1 MKLQGIYDP
10 EKQYAVDDIVLI
22 EGSALAYRLTY
33 PAPAG
38 TPPTDT
44 QHWTTVDQMLSQC
57 AWLIVSYNAK
67 AEPAPEPEKEY
78 VNPKPASKRT
88 KKKEANE

>member
-1 MKLQGIYDP
+1 MKLQGIYCP
-10 EKQYAVDDIVLI
+10 EKKYEVEDIVLV
-22 EGSALAYRLTY
+22 EGNTLAYKLTH

-44 QHWTTVDQMLSQC
+44 QHWTTMDQALSQC

-67 AEPAPEPEKEY
+67 NEDPEQEY
-78 VNPKPASKRT
+78 VNPKPANRRT
-88 KKKEANE
+88 KKKEAN

>member
-10 EKQYAVDDIVLI
+10 AKQYKTDDVVLI
-22 EGSALAYRLTY
+22 EDNALAFRMTH

-44 QHWTTVDQMLSQC
+44 QHWTTMDQSLSQC
-57 AWLIVSYNAK
+57 AWLIVSYLQKN
-67 AEPAPEPEKEY
+67 AEPEPEY
-78 VNPKPASKRT
+78 VNPKPARRT
-88 KKKEANE
+88 KKKEADE